1 MTRLML
7 VLFLLASLTVPAA
20 AQDTPVKTVEVGL
33 FLIDISSIDERAET
47 YTGEFDVIAR
57 WNDPD
62 LAYEPVEGEEIP
74 RLYTGTQALEILD
87 SNWSPGIFAV
97 NVLDRSDN
105 GRVRVLVHPDG
116 TVTTRNRLRRTLRA
130 QLDFRKFPFDT
141 QTMAVHIES
150 MVYDSDEI
158 MLVAEEDFT
167 GFGPDFETAEWS
179 VIDLTTVNHVTERVQ
194 EKQSYDR
201 LSFLVQLKRHTGYY
215 IWKIMLPIIVIVML
229 SWIVFYMSEEMLGRR
244 AGISSTGMLTIIA
257 YQFVIA
263 GSLPRFPYLTVL
275 DRFMIVSLLAVAAT
289 MLINLMNSQAK
300 TESRRNVDRI
310 SRFVFPVAYFLAT
323 GLVVLP
329 SILGL

>member
-7 VLFLLASLTVPAA
+7 VLVLLASLTVPAA
-20 AQDTPVKTVEVGL
+20 AQDTPAKTVEIGL

-57 WNDPD
+57 WNNPD

-97 NVLDRSDN
+97 NVLDRSNN
-105 GRVRVLVHPDG
+105 GRPRVLVHPDG

-130 QLDFRKFPFDT
+130 QLDFRKFPFDK
-141 QTMAVHIES
+141 QTLAVHIES

-158 MLVAEEDFT
+158 MLVAEEEFT

-201 LSFLVQLKRHTGYY
+201 LSFLVQLERHTGYY

-289 MLINLMNSQAK
+289 MLINLMNSRAK

-310 SRFVFPVAYFLAT
+310 SRFVFPSET
-323 GLVVLP
+323 N
-329 SILGL
+329 